1 MKNSQSFGEIHRLA
15 HGLPSDEHEFF
26 YDCLLISPSYHL
38 AHLVMT
44 GETVNA
50 DLIAQVSK
58 WDDVLGT
65 YAVCGDI
72 YSLSFKDWWSKIGRA
87 LFYTPLASGGF
98 TNDGS
103 FKFLTT
109 KLNEATLLE
118 SLALVSDKARLLKR
132 DGKKID
138 NWKLG
143 VESKIRSKWVGELTV
158 NSKKTYENLEAR
170 TTLGVLVSKK
180 LKEALYL
187 TENAARGEFPS
198 ITPINSGLAFDY
210 AKIYEIQKLNTQLDL
225 KTRQKQKNT
234 AGVKTKSYYERKV
247 KPKNAKEKSIEQ
259 EVQKRLKLKLQG

>member
-1 MKNSQSFGEIHRLA
+1 MKNNQSFGDIHRLA

-38 AHLVMT
+38 AHEVMT

-50 DLIAQVSK
+50 DLIAQVTK
-58 WDDVLGT
+58 WDEVLGN
-65 YAVCGDI
+65 YAVCGDV
-72 YSLSFKDWWSKIGRA
+72 YSLSFKDWWSGIGRP

-98 TNDGS
+98 ANVGS
-103 FKFLTT
+103 LEFLTT

-118 SLALVSDKARLLKR
+118 TLALVNDKARLLKR

-143 VESKIRSKWVGELTV
+143 VESKIRSKWTAELTV

-187 TENAARGEFPS
+187 SENAARGEFPS
-198 ITPINSGLAFDY
+198 ITPIDSGVAFDY
-210 AKIYEIQKLNTQLDL
+210 SKIYEIQRLNAQFGL
-225 KTRQKQKNT
+225 KTKQKEKKA

-247 KPKNAKEKSIEQ
+247 KPKNAKEKRIEQ